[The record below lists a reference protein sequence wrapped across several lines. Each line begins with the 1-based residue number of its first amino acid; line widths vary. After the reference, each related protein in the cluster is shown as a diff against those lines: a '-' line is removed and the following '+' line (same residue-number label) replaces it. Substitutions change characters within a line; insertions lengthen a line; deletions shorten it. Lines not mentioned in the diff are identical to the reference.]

1 MPCHTFSSARTGD
14 GNNTGPRH
22 LRSDDPQKVKQPLPY
37 LTQKEKGKVK
47 DANKLYQAMVCL
59 IESCIR
65 YKVPWY
71 IENPRSS
78 KLWLMPE
85 IGKFIKHPDTRLCRY
100 DYCLFGMPYQKPT
113 LVLSGDDHLVFTG
126 AVRCRPCKKKCT
138 RTRTIHES
146 LVGKQKGKTQFRGN

>member
-37 LTQKEKGKVK
+37 LTQKEKDKVK
-47 DANKLYQAMVCL
+47 DANKLYQAMICIVEC
-59 IESCIR
+59 CIR
-65 YKVPWY
+65 HKAQCY

-78 KLWLMPE
+78 KSWLMPE
-85 IGKFIKHPDTRLCRY
+85 IRKYIKHPDTRPCRY

-113 LVLSGDDHLVFTG
+113 FVLAGNNCIFFTG
-126 AVRCRPCKKKCT
+126 AVRCRPYKRKYI
-138 RTRTIHES
+138 RT
-146 LVGKQKGKTQFRGN
+146 